1 MIKKMSLEGT
11 KKINAIYPYQFLK
24 IEDRKDC
31 K

>member
-1 MIKKMSLEGT
+1 MGREGT
-11 KKINAIYPYQFLK
+11 KKIDAIYPYQFLK